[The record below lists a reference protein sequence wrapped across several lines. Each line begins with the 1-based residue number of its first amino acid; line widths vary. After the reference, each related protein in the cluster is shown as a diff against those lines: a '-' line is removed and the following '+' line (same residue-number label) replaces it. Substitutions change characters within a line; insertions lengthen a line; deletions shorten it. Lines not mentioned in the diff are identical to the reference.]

1 MAAFHSALGGCFCPP
16 PDIIKASHTPAT
28 PASIRD
34 LDVVQVLIEMG
45 PEFNFPVGL
54 RVNVY
59 LEQAARKE

>member
-1 MAAFHSALGGCFCPP
+1 MPQNNASCF
-16 PDIIKASHTPAT
+16 IKASHTPAT

-54 RVNVY
+54 RVDVY